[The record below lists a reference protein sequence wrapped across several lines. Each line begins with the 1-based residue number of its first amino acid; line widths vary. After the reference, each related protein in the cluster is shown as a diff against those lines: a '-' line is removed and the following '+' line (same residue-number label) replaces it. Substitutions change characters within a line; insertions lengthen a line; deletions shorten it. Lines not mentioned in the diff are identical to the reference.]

1 MDVKN
6 KMPSIQKRR
15 ILILVSVMLALLC
28 LGNVRAQD
36 PVTKAD
42 YSKKNVEENLSWLS
56 SRNYSPNLL
65 KSALETQGW
74 RKYVRLSKH
83 DGNLVETGW
92 VNQGQLSDGYI
103 DGPNWNMVWPKG
115 SGIEYGYVFTFFVAG
130 EVKDVNDNIIHII
143 SDRFHRGDIEQSP
156 DKSHWY
162 DFKPFPK
169 YFNNHHSGSSEWDI
183 GGLSEDIGVDGFPNT
198 NDFGEGDGELQPAE
212 DFNSN
217 GVLDL
222 SLINV
227 SEWAAMSHLR
237 ETWPQWWPPQSYN
250 GDDRAIGEER
260 PGPAAGRWNGQ
271 YGYYARADQESYY
284 LVDDHE
290 NDEFQYYPF
299 NLPGTD
305 EPDTRPWPEGRR
317 GLGITVEVRNY
328 QWVARVAE
336 DILIS
341 IYDITNFG
349 KKINK
354 AVVGMYC
361 DTDVGGTDSNDDA
374 DFDTIDDI
382 TYVWEKSG
390 LSDVGLPTG
399 YFGFAFLES
408 PGLSDNRKDD
418 DQDGIV
424 DESQYNTL
432 DEDGDWRTWEDLNNN
447 GVWDNEDTNFNL
459 ELDNGEDLNGNGKL
473 DWEPLWDD
481 LGSDGLGPDFEGYPG
496 PDANG
501 TEANGVPDQGEP
513 NFGQTDN
520 DESDQVGLTSWYLK
534 ETGNRLAYDEEM
546 WQIELQP
553 GTFAIE
559 EEYKLDVAFDYG
571 SGFFEL
577 ESGRPGTQRYAIACL
592 FGNDEQDIFRNKR
605 TMQKIYDS
613 DYNFAKPPRLPVLT
627 AIPGNGRVVLL
638 WDKGAEKSRDP
649 IYDSVD

>member
-1 MDVKN
+1 M
-6 KMPSIQKRR
+6 
-15 ILILVSVMLALLC
+15 
-28 LGNVRAQD
+28 
-36 PVTKAD
+36 
-42 YSKKNVEENLSWLS
+42 
-56 SRNYSPNLL
+56 
-65 KSALETQGW
+65 
-74 RKYVRLSKH
+74 RLSKH

-103 DGPNWNMVWPKG
+103 DGPNWNMRWPKG
-115 SGIEYGYVFTFFVAG
+115 SCIEYGYVFTFFVAG
-130 EVKDVNDNIIHII
+130 EVKDVNGNIIHII

-162 DFKPFPK
+162 DFKPIPK
-169 YFNNHHSGSSEWDI
+169 YFNNHHSGSTEWDI
-183 GGLSEDIGVDGFPNT
+183 GGVSEDIGLDGFPNT
-198 NDFGEGDGELQPAE
+198 NDFGEGDGVLQPAE
-212 DFNSN
+212 DFNRN
-217 GVLDL
+217 GVLDQ

-227 SEWAAMSHLR
+227 SEWATMSHLR
-237 ETWPQWWPPQSYN
+237 ETWPEWWPAQSYN

-271 YGYYARADQESYY
+271 YGYYVRANQESYY
-284 LVDDHE
+284 LMDDHE
-290 NDEFQYYPF
+290 NDEFQYSPF

-317 GLGITVEVRNY
+317 GLGITVEVRHY

-374 DFDTIDDI
+374 DFDAIDDI
-382 TYVWEKSG
+382 TYTWEISG
-390 LSDVGLPTG
+390 LSEQGLPTG
-399 YFGFAFLES
+399 FFGFAFLES

-418 DQDGIV
+418 DQDGMV
-424 DESQYNTL
+424 DESQYNAI

-447 GVWDNEDTNFNL
+447 GIWDNEDTNLNG

-481 LGSDGLGPDFEGYPG
+481 LGSDGLGPDFEDYAG

-501 TEANGVPDQGEP
+501 TEANGVHDQGEP

-534 ETGNRLAYDEEM
+534 ETGNRLANDEEM

-559 EEYKLDVAFDYG
+559 EEYKLLIGERTAEEIR
-571 SGFFEL
+571 SC
-577 ESGRPGTQRYAIACL
+577 GREG
-592 FGNDEQDIFRNKR
+592 KR
-605 TMQKIYDS
+605 
-613 DYNFAKPPRLPVLT
+613 RH
-627 AIPGNGRVVLL
+627 
-638 WDKGAEKSRDP
+638 
-649 IYDSVD
+649 